1 VEYGNAICR
10 RGPKNGRVLYLVTKY
25 DYRGREEKAKRSGDE
40 FAISESLHMRT
51 EKDKNN
57 I

>member
-1 VEYGNAICR
+1 MEYGNAICR